1 MSDATTNSTPSSSNS
16 APPPSANSLPI
27 QVTEKAAS
35 QVRVIQEREGKVNQ
49 LLRVSVVGGGCS
61 GLSYKLSFDEVLKE
75 KDRVLELHGI
85 KLAVD
90 AKSFLFLKG
99 MTLDFTDGLGG
110 QGFVFNNPNAK
121 QSCGCGSSF
130 SA

>member
-1 MSDATTNSTPSSSNS
+1 MTET
-16 APPPSANSLPI
+16 LPI

-35 QVRVIQEREGKVNQ
+35 QVKVIQEREGKANQ

-61 GLSYKLSFDEVLKE
+61 GLSYKLSFIDAPQE

-90 AKSFLFLKG
+90 SKSFLFLKG

-110 QGFVFNNPNAK
+110 QGFVFQNPNAK